1 LNISSEVTQIEEETF
16 GIENNNKRLVNF
28 KVEVKPQ

>member
-16 GIENNNKRLVNF
+16 GAENNNKRLVNV